1 MHLKGIRGTKS
12 RKLEGRNIIL
22 AVTGSIAAIESVKL
36 ARELVRRGAEI
47 TGVLSESA
55 GNIIHPNT
63 LEFATDRLI
72 TEITGKIEHVELS
85 DEADLLLIAP
95 ATANTISKIA
105 NGIADS
111 TVTLIATML
120 LGRRP
125 VIIVPAM
132 HESMI
137 DNPAIKE
144 SIKKLKEFGIEFV
157 EPFFD
162 EKKAKFPP
170 IEKICLHVERTLH
183 GKEMKGMKVV
193 VNSGPTREHID
204 PIRFISNKSSGIM
217 GQEIALE
224 FWRRGAEIV
233 HITSKPLN
241 LDIPEFREVYTLSV
255 MEMLDASLEE
265 VRSGCDLFVSA
276 AAPSDF
282 IVEMAENKVKTSD
295 ELIIKLK
302 AAPKIIKELRKVY
315 EGSIIGFKAE
325 TGVTDEE
332 LHKIASDKMAE
343 DRLEMVVANDVKERG
358 MGTEDTRVLILTDKR
373 EEWIQGLKSEVAE
386 AIVKTFIEEIL

>member
-1 MHLKGIRGTKS
+1 
-12 RKLEGRNIIL
+12 
-22 AVTGSIAAIESVKL
+22 
-36 ARELVRRGAEI
+36 
-47 TGVLSESA
+47 
-55 GNIIHPNT
+55 
-63 LEFATDRLI
+63 
-72 TEITGKIEHVELS
+72 
-85 DEADLLLIAP
+85 
-95 ATANTISKIA
+95 
-105 NGIADS
+105 
-111 TVTLIATML
+111 
-120 LGRRP
+120 
-125 VIIVPAM
+125 
-132 HESMI
+132 
-137 DNPAIKE
+137 
-144 SIKKLKEFGIEFV
+144 
-157 EPFFD
+157 
-162 EKKAKFPP
+162 
-170 IEKICLHVERTLH
+170 
-183 GKEMKGMKVV
+183 
-193 VNSGPTREHID
+193 
-204 PIRFISNKSSGIM
+204 M